1 MTQLYYCGGVRR
13 GLSLGGGGD
22 RGFNQ
27 IWDNHRISFP
37 FVYFKVTLA
46 AQCWTSP
53 HEQTIIG
60 LDLRT

>member
-27 IWDNHRISFP
+27 IRDIHRISFL
-37 FVYFKVTLA
+37 FGYFKVSIA
-46 AQCWTSP
+46 AQYWTSP
-53 HEQTIIG
+53 HEQAIIG